1 MIAGHRYQ
9 NVFIFIIF
17 GAGTEGRRGPKGE
30 PGKGGEKGDPGS
42 FDFLMLMVS
51 DLRHDLERLKARTFP
66 NEGSS
71 SVAESRVEST
81 PTVSIKFSQLVC
93 MCRIIHSLDV

>member
-1 MIAGHRYQ
+1 
-9 NVFIFIIF
+9 
-17 GAGTEGRRGPKGE
+17 
-30 PGKGGEKGDPGS
+30 
-42 FDFLMLMVS
+42 MLMVS

-93 MCRIIHSLDV
+93 MCRIIHSLDVWTKYIFSPNTVILGSSLE